1 MDSKTYGNEAK
12 TASEKPSKPGW
23 FATFTLLD
31 ASGAISSSQLQR
43 LIAPM
48 KKLFQKTSG

>member
-1 MDSKTYGNEAK
+1 MGSKTHGKEVK
-12 TASEKPSKPGW
+12 PASEKPSKPGW

-48 KKLFQKTSG
+48 KKLYQKTFD